1 MGVKRKIPVGFLGY
15 GTRALDALMESE
27 LFEVKYFFAPEAR
40 LCADV
45 YEAAEKYSDSLEL
58 VVVKNNAELAKRLET
73 IKDVECFVMN
83 ACNIILKEEVLSKMP
98 FYNVHPGRLENNRGH
113 HPHLWT
119 VLLGEPTSEIVLHSV
134 STGIDE
140 GGVVAFCDV
149 EIPSDANSLQ
159 VLDLLED
166 RIPELLEGLYRH
178 ITEGTPFA
186 KSVSGGNY
194 RHTMI
199 PDDYKVDF
207 ANANEPWFDLDLSRK
222 IRARFMHHGAFFVDS
237 GKRIYV
243 DRVLSRE
250 ETEAD
255 SGLCVEFA
263 PDDLVR
269 IDSKGICYTCHIN
282 KIQEDKQ

>member
-15 GTRALDALMESE
+15 GTRALDALMESD

-40 LCADV
+40 LCTDV
-45 YEAAEKYSDSLEL
+45 YEAADRYSDTLKL
-58 VVVKNNAELAKRLET
+58 VVVKNNTELAKRFET

-83 ACNIILKEEVLSKMP
+83 ACNIILNEEVLSKMP

-140 GGVVAFCDV
+140 GGVVALCEA

-159 VLDLLED
+159 VLNLLED

-178 ITEGTPFA
+178 LAEGAPFV
-186 KSVSGGNY
+186 KSVSGGEY
-194 RHTMI
+194 RRTMI

-207 ANANEPWFDLDLSRK
+207 QCADEPWFNLDLSRK
-222 IRARFMHHGAFFVDS
+222 IRARFMHHGAFFVE
-237 GKRIYV
+237 GGQRIYV

-250 ETEAD
+250 ETDGGGYE
-255 SGLCVEFA
+255 VEMI
-263 PDDLVR
+263 PDNLVKVS
-269 IDSKGICYTCHIN
+269 SKGICYTCRIN
-282 KIQEDKQ
+282 KIQEDNQ